1 MSASGFESIVGAAH
15 VEAVEAA
22 SLDAVPVQALVRPAD
37 AEQLAACLAHAR
49 ERGLAVVPTG
59 GGSKLDGANPLDAE
73 RCVRLDL
80 RRLDRLDLDPDEGIA
95 SVGAGAC
102 LADLQAAARE
112 RGKRVLF
119 PGARP
124 GATLGGTF
132 SSDEVDPDASP
143 DRHPAYEVL
152 GATAA
157 LADGTLARAG
167 GSVVKNVTG
176 FDLVRLYAGAFGT
189 LVVVTEL
196 VVRLRPLPERALVHR
211 LDAPDLAAA
220 IAAAH
225 ERRLRGPGPEA
236 LAIRP
241 VGAGAGAA
249 LLTRLEGAV
258 DDVERRAA
266 DGGSETAPEADW
278 EDLRRVAAGPGDAA
292 CRVRLGARPS
302 DLRELAESVAS
313 AAGADALVLLL
324 PLVGS
329 VLADVPE
336 SSAEWLL
343 EVARENG
350 WVCRLGRAPLAV
362 RHHIDA
368 FGPPPAT
375 LPLMRELKRRFD
387 PERMLSPGRFV
398 AGI

>member
-189 LVVVTEL
+189 LVVVTDL
-196 VVRLRPLPERALVHR
+196 VVRLRPLPERALVRR

-241 VGAGAGAA
+241 TGAGAA
-249 LLTRLEGAV
+249 LFTRLEGAA

-266 DGGSETAPEADW
+266 DDDGETAPEADW
-278 EDLRRVAAGPGDAA
+278 EALRRVAAEPGDAA
-292 CRVRLGARPS
+292 CRVRLGARSS
-302 DLRELAESVAS
+302 DVRALAESVAS
-313 AAGADALVLLL
+313 AVGADALVLLL

-336 SSAEWLL
+336 PSAERLL

-350 WVCRLGRAPLAV
+350 WVFRLERAPLAL
-362 RHHIDA
+362 RRRIDA

-387 PERMLSPGRFV
+387 PERLLSPGRFV

>member
-49 ERGLAVVPTG
+49 EQGLAVVPTG

-132 SSDEVDPDASP
+132 SSDEIDPDASP
-143 DRHPAYEVL
+143 DRHAAYEVL

-176 FDLVRLYAGAFGT
+176 FDLVRLYAGAFG
-189 LVVVTEL
+189 
-196 VVRLRPLPERALVHR
+196 RGDRGRAR
-211 LDAPDLAAA
+211 AAA
-220 IAAAH
+220 PGSRPRGARDPPRRRGRGCRAAH
-225 ERRLRGPGPEA
+225 KARGCGRR
-236 LAIRP
+236 
-241 VGAGAGAA
+241 
-249 LLTRLEGAV
+249 
-258 DDVERRAA
+258 RRAPC
-266 DGGSETAPEADW
+266 GG
-278 EDLRRVAAGPGDAA
+278 RRQRDRAGGG
-292 CRVRLGARPS
+292 LG
-302 DLRELAESVAS
+302 
-313 AAGADALVLLL
+313 G
-324 PLVGS
+324 
-329 VLADVPE
+329 
-336 SSAEWLL
+336 
-343 EVARENG
+343 
-350 WVCRLGRAPLAV
+350 
-362 RHHIDA
+362 
-368 FGPPPAT
+368 PAT
-375 LPLMRELKRRFD
+375 RGRR
-387 PERMLSPGRFV
+387 
-398 AGI
+398 AG